1 MALLTVIEDIHLLI
15 IYKLDIL
22 MILILLM
29 TTLLGIYYYLLL
41 NESIMNVQ
49 MQNKNVFTV
58 AHIMYNTTDDN
69 VTIRYI

>member
-69 VTIRYI
+69 VNIRYD